1 MGFRLTKSLSSLN
14 TPFARLTFLY
24 MRLKR
29 AMRICMPRWCRP
41 KMAGCSRRKRAVNR
55 RQRPRARKYP
65 WLRSGAWNG
74 SKEAM
79 MRPRSWGCTV
89 LEASY
94 NKWWENNKISNEWIW
109 STFFMFSFQIHIWFR
124 TCPAKHNGWYT
135 VRVHQCCH
143 FAFVCNI
150 PNILL
155 NIWEHQTTTHFFGL
169 YWEPSL
175 KRSCFF
181 PHTTS
186 LTSNRHSCRH
196 GNHLQL
202 H

>member
-1 MGFRLTKSLSSLN
+1 MFSGFPSGFKSQWVECSDGQKTLLCSDWAQSSEGGLQVITVVSQGATDQRRCWHEKLRREKDTVSQSVRADLGFRRIKSLSSIN
-14 TPFARLTFLY
+14 IPFALLTFLY

-94 NKWWENNKISNEWIW
+94 HKWWENSKINDELIW
-109 STFFMFSFQIHIWFR
+109 STF
-124 TCPAKHNGWYT
+124 
-135 VRVHQCCH
+135 
-143 FAFVCNI
+143 
-150 PNILL
+150 
-155 NIWEHQTTTHFFGL
+155 
-169 YWEPSL
+169 
-175 KRSCFF
+175 
-181 PHTTS
+181 
-186 LTSNRHSCRH
+186 
-196 GNHLQL
+196 
-202 H
+202 

>member
-1 MGFRLTKSLSSLN
+1 MFSGFPSGCSASNCSEWIVLMDKKLYSVRTGLRAQSTGGLQVITVVSQGAKKMLTWEAKKRKRQCLNLWGQSVFFRRIKSLSSIN
-14 TPFARLTFLY
+14 TPFAPLTFLY

-41 KMAGCSRRKRAVNR
+41 KMAGCSRRKRAVNS

-94 NKWWENNKISNEWIW
+94 NKWWENNKISDELIC
-109 STFFMFSFQIHIWFR
+109 STF
-124 TCPAKHNGWYT
+124 
-135 VRVHQCCH
+135 
-143 FAFVCNI
+143 
-150 PNILL
+150 
-155 NIWEHQTTTHFFGL
+155 
-169 YWEPSL
+169 
-175 KRSCFF
+175 
-181 PHTTS
+181 
-186 LTSNRHSCRH
+186 
-196 GNHLQL
+196 
-202 H
+202 